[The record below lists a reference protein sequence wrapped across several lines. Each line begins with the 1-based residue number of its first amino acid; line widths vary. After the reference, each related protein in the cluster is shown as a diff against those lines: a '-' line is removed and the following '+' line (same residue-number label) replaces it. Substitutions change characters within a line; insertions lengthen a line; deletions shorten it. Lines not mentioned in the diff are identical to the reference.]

1 MNLSR
6 QEDPLL
12 LQVHEPLGRAE
23 VRRRDDTT
31 LNTGRQN
38 RTDRPTG
45 PQLQNEE
52 TELRPATHSS
62 RSPSCSG
69 GPVYRVAGEE

>member
-6 QEDPLL
+6 QEDPL

-38 RTDRPTG
+38 RTDRPDRSCRMKKLNFALLLALLA
-45 PQLQNEE
+45 QL
-52 TELRPATHSS
+52 LA
-62 RSPSCSG
+62 CSV
-69 GPVYRVAGEE
+69 GPVE

>member
-31 LNTGRQN
+31 LKTKHRQN
-38 RTDRPTG
+38 RPDRPDHSCRMKK
-45 PQLQNEE
+45 LNFA
-52 TELRPATHSS
+52 LLLALLARPAA
-62 RSPSCSG
+62 PSSG
-69 GPVYRVAGEE
+69 GPVEE